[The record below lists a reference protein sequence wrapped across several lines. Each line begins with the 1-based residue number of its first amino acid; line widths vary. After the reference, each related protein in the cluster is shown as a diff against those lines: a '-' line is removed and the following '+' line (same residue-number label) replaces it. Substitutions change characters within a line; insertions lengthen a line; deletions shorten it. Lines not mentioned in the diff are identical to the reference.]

1 MDVASYQFKAS
12 VCVME
17 QFTPLRN
24 SRSIPKRSRDTKVE
38 LPYAS
43 GTNNSIYHL
52 VMKNDLETLCGLRV
66 SRLRSQQGL
75 HLVTE
80 VSAQSICKHCE
91 RIQQNA
97 ESQEGS

>member
-1 MDVASYQFKAS
+1 
-12 VCVME
+12 ME
-17 QFTPLRN
+17 EFTLLRK
-24 SRSIPKRSRDTKVE
+24 SMSIPKDWRGTKVE
-38 LPYAS
+38 LAYAA
-43 GTNNSIYHL
+43 GTNGSIYHL

-97 ESQEGS
+97 DSQES

>member
-1 MDVASYQFKAS
+1 
-12 VCVME
+12 ME
-17 QFTPLRN
+17 LA
-24 SRSIPKRSRDTKVE
+24 
-38 LPYAS
+38 YAA
-43 GTNNSIYHL
+43 GTNGSIYHL

-97 ESQEGS
+97 DSQES